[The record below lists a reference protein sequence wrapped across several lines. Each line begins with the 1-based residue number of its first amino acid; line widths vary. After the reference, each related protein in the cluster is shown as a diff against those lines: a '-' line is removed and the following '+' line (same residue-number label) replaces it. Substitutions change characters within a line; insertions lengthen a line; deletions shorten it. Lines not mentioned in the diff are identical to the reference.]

1 MKSLQFA
8 LLLSAAVALSLGS
21 TGCKKTPKGPTPIP
35 GARQSAPT
43 GGGTPFPPVPPP
55 TTPGGTAPTGED
67 PNAVSRTPSGIATAD
82 RDLFEG
88 MTMDREAFKG
98 NTVYFEFD
106 RSAIRPGER
115 AKIEDVANFLKAN
128 ATDKLLI
135 EGHCDE
141 RGTEEYNRALG
152 ERRALSIR
160 EYLANLGLGADRV
173 RTLSYGED
181 RPAIDGHDEAAW
193 SKNRRGEFVLL
204 KP

>member
-8 LLLSAAVALSLGS
+8 LLLSCAVAFSLGS

-35 GARQSAPT
+35 GARTTTP
-43 GGGTPFPPVPPP
+43 GGGTPFPPA
-55 TTPGGTAPTGED
+55 TPGGGLPPADD
-67 PNAVSRTPSGIATAD
+67 PGAVGRTPSGISTAD
-82 RDLFEG
+82 RELFEG
-88 MTMDREAFKG
+88 MAMDREVFKA
-98 NTVYFEFD
+98 NTVLFDFD

-115 AKIEDVANFLKAN
+115 AKIEDVANYLKAN
-128 ATDKLLI
+128 PANKLLV

-160 EYLANLGLGADRV
+160 EYLANLGIGADRI

-181 RPAIDGHDEAAW
+181 RPADEGHDEAAW
-193 SKNRRGEFVLL
+193 AKNRRGEFILL